1 MATFLI
7 RRLFVT
13 VITVIG
19 SMLILFTLIQLIPG
33 DMATTLLGPRATP
46 QLIQR
51 IHESMGLD
59 KPVIVQLGIYFY
71 NIFRGDLGVD
81 VLNHMPV
88 STLVFSALPYTV
100 VLALSSII
108 LASLIGIPLGT
119 YAASHRNSPLDK
131 VMGIV
136 SISMITTPPFLA
148 GLFALLIFAVQ
159 LNWFPTIGGGSTGNF
174 LDQLAHLILPA
185 SSLALGWVG
194 YIARLTRS
202 TLLEELNADYI
213 RTARAKGLSERVI
226 LYKHALREALI
237 PVVTVL
243 GIGFGNLLGGAVL
256 TEIIFHRPGLGFL
269 IYNAIKSRN
278 FPVLQ
283 GGLVIAVLL
292 YSLAN
297 LFADLSHG
305 FTDPRIRLE

>member
-1 MATFLI
+1 MATFFI
-7 RRLFVT
+7 RRFVVT
-13 VITVIG
+13 LITVVG

-46 QLIQR
+46 QLIER
-51 IHESMGLD
+51 IHESMGLN
-59 KPVIVQLGIYFY
+59 KPVIVQLGLYFY
-71 NIFRGDLGVD
+71 NILRGDLGVD

-100 VLALSSII
+100 VLALSSIL
-108 LASLIGIPLGT
+108 LAGLLGIPLGT

-131 VMGIV
+131 IMGIV

-159 LNWFPTIGGGSTGNF
+159 LNWFPTIGGGEAGNF
-174 LDQLAHLILPA
+174 LDQVAHLILPA
-185 SSLALGWVG
+185 FSLALGWVG

-202 TLLEELNADYI
+202 TLLEELNSDYI
-213 RTARAKGLSERVI
+213 RTARAKGLSERVV

-237 PVVTVL
+237 PVVTVV

-297 LFADLSHG
+297 LVADLSHG

>member
-1 MATFLI
+1 MLTFLI
-7 RRLFVT
+7 RRLGIT
-13 VITVIG
+13 VITVVG
-19 SMLILFTLIQLIPG
+19 SMIILFTLIQLIPG

-46 QLIQR
+46 ELIESLR
-51 IHESMGLD
+51 IRMGLD
-59 KPVIVQLGIYFY
+59 KSVIVQLGHFFY
-71 NIFRGDLGVD
+71 NLLRGDLGID
-81 VLNHMPV
+81 VLNHLPV
-88 STLVFSALPYTV
+88 STLVFNALPYTV

-108 LASLIGIPLGT
+108 IAGLLGVPLGT
-119 YAASHRNSPLDK
+119 YAASHRNSLLDK
-131 VMGIV
+131 ITGIV

-159 LNWFPTIGGGSTGNF
+159 LNWFPTIGGGEAGDL

-185 SSLALGWVG
+185 ASLALGWVG

-213 RTARAKGLSERVI
+213 RTARAKGLSERVV

-237 PVVTVL
+237 PVVAVV

-256 TEIIFHRPGLGFL
+256 TEIIFHRPGLGTL
-269 IYNAIKSRN
+269 IVNAVRSRN

-283 GGLVIAVLL
+283 GGLVIAVFL

-297 LFADLSHG
+297 LLADLSHG